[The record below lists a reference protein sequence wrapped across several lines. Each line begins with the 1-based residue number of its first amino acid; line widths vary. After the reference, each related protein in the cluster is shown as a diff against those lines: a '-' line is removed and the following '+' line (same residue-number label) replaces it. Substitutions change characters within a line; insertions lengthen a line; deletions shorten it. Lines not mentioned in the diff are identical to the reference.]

1 MIASNLSSSNAD
13 FQEENV
19 LTTTPQHLV
28 EITLKIQYLSL
39 IYLHHT
45 GMNINDSEKSKF
57 LI

>member
-13 FQEENV
+13 FQENV